1 MKTAVARSPSPIE
14 LLILKT
20 LLADMI
26 DHYLAQPN
34 DARKII
40 AVGEWPVSD
49 NLDPIMLAAWT
60 SVAQAIL
67 NLDEM
72 QTKE

>member
-1 MKTAVARSPSPIE
+1 MKTAVARSPSPTE
-14 LLILKT
+14 YAILKA
-20 LLADMI
+20 LLVDMI
-26 DHYLAQPN
+26 DHYLAKPD

-40 AVGEWPVSD
+40 VAGEWPISE
-49 NLDPIMLAAWT
+49 NLDPVTLAAWT

>member
-1 MKTAVARSPSPIE
+1 
-14 LLILKT
+14 
-20 LLADMI
+20 MI